1 MLHPRG
7 FCTLLRAR
15 TVDGAQALV
24 SLEGVAKAVAGQGG
38 GRVTREAELYET
50 AKKTAAVLRHKETGV
65 AKAALRMKL
74 GRAPTEAEIDNAV
87 RASNEKA
94 AAEGG
99 AARPLDWQQQRSLRK
114 AEEKRRAAAA
124 AAGSGGAGS
133 GGTERRH
140 PYAGRGPPP

>member
-24 SLEGVAKAVAGQGG
+24 SLESVAKAVAGQGG

-124 AAGSGGAGS
+124 AGSGGPGSGGA
-133 GGTERRH
+133 ERRH